1 MVAPPRPA
9 ADGLNRMPNIE
20 ALSARVEALEMR
32 IAHQDRMLDDLN
44 ATVTAQWKQIEN
56 FNRQI
61 ARLDQELQDARSSAG
76 PAGENEPPPHY

>member
-1 MVAPPRPA
+1 
-9 ADGLNRMPNIE
+9 MPNIE
-20 ALSARVEALEMR
+20 ALSARIEALETR
-32 IAHQDRMLDDLN
+32 IAHQDRMLEDLN

-76 PAGENEPPPHY
+76 SVGENEPPPHY